1 MNHPCMLVR
10 GMPFS
15 DVLECTGW
23 VEGLQ
28 LRLNRELA
36 MAYDEEL
43 VWLTNPLPPFGYWHT
58 VMVPVMEGTDWEND
72 HPLLADHVAVV
83 VPPPTFVLKEWVEG
97 ILSIDQMEGDGGQTE
112 KWPFYWLGGY
122 SPYRSVC
129 VKWLNAINPLPFYC
143 YCAGDSWAD
152 GNARYQV
159 KTCGPRR
166 FSSVHVAMWAS
177 TIKRWEELLR
187 LRAEFLYPDDL
198 VMQHHVY
205 QVIVREES
213 SNARVR

>member
-1 MNHPCMLVR
+1 MLVR

-72 HPLLADHVAVV
+72 HPLLADAVAVV
-83 VPPPTFVLKEWVEG
+83 VPPPNWMLEEWVEG
-97 ILSIDQMEGDGGQTE
+97 ILSIDQHSSLAHRQTE
-112 KWPFYWLGGY
+112 KWPFYWLGGF

-129 VKWLNAINPLPFYC
+129 VKWLNAINPNHIQC
-143 YCAGDSWAD
+143 YCAGDE
-152 GNARYQV
+152 GRYQV
-159 KTCGPRR
+159 ATCGPRR
-166 FSSVHVAMWAS
+166 FSSIHVARWAI
-177 TIKRWEELLR
+177 TIEIWKRLLR
-187 LRAEFLYPDDL
+187 RRAEVLYPDDL
-198 VMQHHVY
+198 VMQHHAY
-205 QVIVREES
+205 QVIVREERR
-213 SNARVR
+213 NAMVR